1 MKKHIPLSILILC
14 AMSAFSQYNWQVYP
28 YTPLNSVLS
37 FPTDDGEHTSL
48 STETEW
54 WYMNMHMFGSAPNYK
69 QYDVMLCYFI
79 KPATMRIFNMA
90 SPGSG
95 VFYSSVNQL
104 PLSFTATTGH
114 WGLDYTTVTSSFGII
129 DDSSSW
135 RYHSTNKT
143 FDYKFY
149 AVDPDNNDQINVTV
163 TSNRA
168 PLVVGGN
175 GFIPIGTAGDSSF
188 YYSITNLKVA
198 GTLSFGGTNDTITS
212 GIAWIDRQYG
222 PFTVGTNTNNLYEWF
237 SMQMD
242 KPGIT
247 WGNPQTPSEYNIW
260 QIFSDTNS
268 IPYNLESRLVS
279 SILPNGTQDTV
290 THFIFERTGYWHDV
304 ADNKYYSQ
312 GWRLINPLKGE
323 NLDMSATIQNQIIN
337 VTLFKF
343 WEGGTTIKGTVQN
356 QPMDGL
362 GFAELVE
369 GHNSNIITPSIPLG
383 LSITPD
389 SNIYLLKWNPI
400 TAGTYPIGGYRVFKS
415 PTNDGHWIYLTTVTD
430 TTYTDFTASADT
442 GYFYTITS
450 FDNQTATSASV
461 YATAV
466 WADPLTTSISTYT
479 SSSLQV
485 YPNPA
490 HDRLFVKDQVSKN
503 NIIEITDA
511 VGNVLLSQKLNNDES
526 IDISNLASGIYIIKV
541 ITDKEVFNKKIIKE

>member
-1 MKKHIPLSILILC
+1 MKRLISAVLFFFC
-14 AMSAFSQYNWQVYP
+14 AISAFSQFNWQVYP

-90 SPGSG
+90 CPGSG
-95 VFYSSVNQL
+95 IFYSDVNQL

-114 WGLDYTTVTSSFGII
+114 WGLDYSTITSTFGII

-135 RYHSTNKT
+135 RYPSNNKT

-149 AVDPDNNDQINVTV
+149 AVDPDNNDEINVTV

-168 PLVVGGN
+168 PLIVGGN
-175 GFIPIGTAGDSSF
+175 GFIPIATAGDSSY
-188 YYSITNLKVA
+188 YYSITNLKIG
-198 GTLSFGGTNDTITS
+198 GTLTFAGVKDSITS

-237 SMQMD
+237 SIQAD
-242 KPGIT
+242 TAGIT
-247 WGNPQTPSEYNIW
+247 WGNPRTPSEYNIW
-260 QIFSDTNS
+260 QIYTDSNS
-268 IPYNLESRLVS
+268 IPYDLTSRLVS
-279 SILPNGTQDTV
+279 SILPDGTQDTV

-323 NLDMSATIQNQIIN
+323 NLDMSATIQNQIVN

-343 WEGGTTIKGTVQN
+343 WEGGTTVKGTVEN
-356 QPMDGL
+356 KPMDGL
-362 GFAELVE
+362 GFAELVA
-369 GHNSNIITPSIPLG
+369 GHNSNIVTPSIPLG
-383 LSITPD
+383 LSITPG
-389 SNIYLLKWNPI
+389 SNNYLLKWNSS
-400 TAGTYPIGGYRVFKS
+400 TAGTYPLGGYRIFKS
-415 PTNDGHWIYLTTVTD
+415 PTNDGHWMYLATVTD
-430 TTYTDFTASADT
+430 TTYTDYTASADT

-450 FDNQTATSASV
+450 FDNQTSTSASV
-461 YATAV
+461 YSTAV
-466 WADPLTTSISTYT
+466 WADPLTTSISPYT

-485 YPNPA
+485 YPNPV
-490 HDRLFVKDQVSKN
+490 HDRLFVKEQDNKN
-503 NIIEITDA
+503 CIVEINDA
-511 VGNVLLSQKLNNDES
+511 TGNMLLSQKLNNDES
-526 IDISNLASGIYIIKV
+526 IDISNLAAGVYIVKV
-541 ITDKEVFNKKIIKE
+541 ITNKEVYNKKIIKL